1 MIEMFTT
8 SSEVDQI
15 FKILFDFVKD
25 QPFVLDLS
33 LPLTPELP
41 YPHAAH
47 LPYNYGVF
55 FPCVQQSG
63 EGWR

>member
-1 MIEMFTT
+1 MIQVFTT
-8 SSEVDQI
+8 SSEVEQI
-15 FKILFDFVKD
+15 FQILFDFVKV

-33 LPLTPELP
+33 LSFAPVLL

-63 EGWR
+63 KGWM